1 MSQQNGKDTQP
12 FNFGPSPFDIS
23 EIFGA
28 TGQNDQEIQARYN
41 QLGMGG
47 STPEQQDLSNQN
59 LLGEAAVGQ
68 TQTQEV
74 GNPAFNPALQTPIQP
89 NIAGDIGAATGLT
102 KLAGSLGA

>member
-1 MSQQNGKDTQP
+1 
-12 FNFGPSPFDIS
+12 
-23 EIFGA
+23 
-28 TGQNDQEIQARYN
+28 
-41 QLGMGG
+41 MGG